1 MLFTLH
7 TMLYVNISIKL
18 EKKWNGYKGHVAKW
32 EVLMILS
39 IQIALCLWTIT
50 HDVNWKGTRRNEE
63 LWMGSGLVSSF
74 LPSLWF
80 NLLCCGL
87 CNTHKN
93 HFPAHKNV
101 WVLFFGA
108 KVCWL
113 LSCLLRSISLQN
125 SLVSCAGHNVQHCTH
140 LHTEEILW
148 ILIILLATAMNNMKF
163 KHLNFSSP
171 SQLLL
176 KCYL

>member
-1 MLFTLH
+1 MLFTLN
-7 TMLYVNISIKL
+7 TMLYVNNISIKL

-50 HDVNWKGTRRNEE
+50 HDVNWKWTRRNEE

-74 LPSLWF
+74 LVCDLISF
-80 NLLCCGL
+80 VVGCAIHIK
-87 CNTHKN
+87 TIF
-93 HFPAHKNV
+93 FPAHKNV
-101 WVLFFGA
+101 SVLFFGA

-125 SLVSCAGHNVQHCTH
+125 SLVSCAGHNVQDCTH
-140 LHTEEILW
+140 LHTEEIL
-148 ILIILLATAMNNMKF
+148 
-163 KHLNFSSP
+163 
-171 SQLLL
+171 
-176 KCYL
+176 